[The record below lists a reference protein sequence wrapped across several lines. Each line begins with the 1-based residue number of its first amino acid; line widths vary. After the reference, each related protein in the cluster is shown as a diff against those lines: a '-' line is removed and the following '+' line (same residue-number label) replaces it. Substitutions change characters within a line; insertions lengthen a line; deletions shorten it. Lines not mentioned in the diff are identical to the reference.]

1 MSNKWEVYFVEY
13 GLDAEEWDSVVEV
26 CDTEAEA
33 EAACAKWMAWNRN
46 EYYMVREAF

>member
-1 MSNKWEVYFVEY
+1 MSDKWEVYFVEY

-33 EAACAKWMAWNRN
+33 EVARAEWQVASPS
-46 EYYMVREAF
+46 EFYMVREAF